1 MAYFTYILRCGDGTF
16 YTGWTD
22 DIDKRLEA
30 HNKGVG
36 SRYTRGRLPVELTHK
51 EEFASKSEAM
61 RRERTV
67 KKMSRAVKQRL
78 IDGTKTVK

>member
-1 MAYFTYILRCGDGTF
+1 MPYFTYILRCSDDTL

-22 DIDKRLEA
+22 NIEKRLDA

-36 SRYTRGRLPVELTHK
+36 SKYTRSRLPVTVAHI

-61 RRERTV
+61 SRERAI

-78 IDGTKTVK
+78 IDNMV